1 MSRIHN
7 PFHTRLRTT
16 IFIIFAILIAALV
29 TPLSLNLNSSWTLA
43 KFQSQTL
50 DWKSCLDDTVQ
61 CASFKV
67 PVYYNTITNKKS
79 TKEVFTLQVLRHK
92 ATDPKHRIGSLIVN
106 PGGPGASAME
116 YAFNYDSIVSEAIN
130 KRYDI
135 VGFDPRGVNKSE
147 PIRCLSNK
155 DEDRLLAS
163 DGRVTNAK
171 EETQYIAN
179 AKYFA
184 EKCSE
189 AAGTRL
195 GHYSTLE
202 TAKDMEILRILI
214 GDTKLHYLGKSY
226 GTYLGTLYAALYPT
240 HIGHMVLDG
249 AMDPNQSVRDQNLSQ
264 AIGFDNAL
272 KDFLKSKVNAPDK
285 TNNSTPSS
293 TATSSNTSHSKQIL
307 TLAAIKDFV
316 TASHTKPLTSK
327 KGRILTD
334 ELLITAIATAL
345 YDNETGWPQINSA
358 LRQAI
363 DDKNP
368 SELLSLADDYNQRDL
383 NGNYI
388 TNMNDISAM
397 TTCLDGRD
405 SRTLAQVRA
414 DQSTFESQAPIF
426 GPFLNYAGLNC
437 SVWKVPAQTPP
448 VITQIK
454 TSPVIIIGVTN
465 DPATPYSGAL
475 ALHKILP
482 SSTLLT
488 FQGDGH
494 TGHGRGN
501 TCIDSNVDG
510 YLLTNRINSRVTTC
524 S

>member
-16 IFIIFAILIAALV
+16 IFIIFAILIAALL

-67 PVYYNTITNKKS
+67 PVDYNTITNKKS
-79 TKEVFTLQVLRHK
+79 TKDVFTLQVLRHK

-135 VGFDPRGVNKSE
+135 VGFDPRGVNKSD
-147 PIRCLSNK
+147 PIRCLNNK
-155 DEDRLLAS
+155 DEDRLLSAN
-163 DGRVTNAK
+163 GRVTNAQ
-171 EETQYIAN
+171 EERQYIAN

-184 EKCSE
+184 DKCAQ
-189 AAGTRL
+189 AAGDRL

-202 TAKDMEILRILI
+202 TAKDMEVLRILL
-214 GDTKLHYLGKSY
+214 GDSKLHYLGKSY

-240 HIGHMVLDG
+240 NVGHMVLDG
-249 AMDPNQSVRDQNLSQ
+249 AIDPNQSVRDQNLSQ

-272 KDFLKSKVNAPDK
+272 KDFLKSKVNAPEK
-285 TNNSTPSS
+285 ESNSTPSS
-293 TATSSNTSHSKQIL
+293 TTSSSTSYSSTRKL

-316 TASHTKPLTSK
+316 TASHIKPLTSK
-327 KGRILTD
+327 KGRTLTD

-368 SELLSLADDYNQRDL
+368 SELLSLADDYTQRDL
-383 NGNYI
+383 NGKYI

-397 TTCLDGRD
+397 TSCLDGRD
-405 SRTLAQVRA
+405 TRTFAQVRG
-414 DQSTFESQAPIF
+414 DESFFESQAPIF
-426 GPFLNYAGLNC
+426 GPFLNYAGINC
-437 SVWKVPAQTPP
+437 SVWKAPAQTPP
-448 VITQIK
+448 KITQIMIP
-454 TSPVIIIGVTN
+454 PVIIIGVTN
-465 DPATPYSGAL
+465 DPATPYSGAT
-475 ALHKILP
+475 ALHKIMTY
-482 SSTLLT
+482 STLLT

-494 TGHGRGN
+494 TGLYRGKIY
-501 TCIDSNVDG
+501 IDQFVSN
-510 YLLTNRINSRVTTC
+510 YFAL
-524 S
+524 

>member
-1 MSRIHN
+1 MIRIHN
-7 PFHTRLRTT
+7 PFHTPLRTT
-16 IFIIFAILIAALV
+16 IFAIFALLIAALI
-29 TPLSLNLNSSWTLA
+29 TPLSLNLTSSWTLT

-67 PVYYNTITNKKS
+67 PVDYNTIANKKS
-79 TKEVFTLQVLRHK
+79 TKDVFTLQVLRHK

-184 EKCSE
+184 DKCAQ
-189 AAGTRL
+189 AAGNRL

-202 TAKDMEILRILI
+202 TAKDMEILRILL

-293 TATSSNTSHSKQIL
+293 TTTSSNTSHSKQKL
-307 TLAAIKDFV
+307 TLTAIKNFV
-316 TASHTKPLTSK
+316 TTSHTKPLISN
-327 KGRILTD
+327 KGRTLTD

-345 YDNETGWPQINSA
+345 YDNETGWPQLNSA

-368 SELLSLADDYNQRDL
+368 SELLSLADEYNQRDL

-426 GPFLNYAGLNC
+426 GPFLNYAGANC
-437 SVWKVPAQTPP
+437 NVWKAAPQTPQA
-448 VITQIK
+448 ITSLK
-454 TSPVIIIGVTN
+454 TSPIIIIGVTN

-475 ALHKILP
+475 ALNNIMTN
-482 SSTLLT
+482 STLLT
-488 FQGDGH
+488 FKGDGH

-501 TCIDSNVDG
+501 SCIDSNVDG

>member
-1 MSRIHN
+1 MNRPRHPFRIIIYTATFLIFVALI
-7 PFHTRLRTT
+7 PTITT
-16 IFIIFAILIAALV
+16 K
-29 TPLSLNLNSSWTLA
+29 LNTSWDLA
-43 KFQSQTL
+43 KFQSQKL
-50 DWKSCLDDTVQ
+50 NWKTCQDGTVQ
-61 CASFKV
+61 CATFKV
-67 PVYYNTITNKKS
+67 PVDYSTIENHQS
-79 TKEVFTLQVLRHK
+79 TKNTFTLFVLRHK
-92 ATDPKHRIGSLIVN
+92 ATDQKLRIGSLIVN

-135 VGFDPRGVNKSE
+135 VGFDPRGVNKSD
-147 PIRCLSNK
+147 PIRCLNNK
-155 DEDRLLAS
+155 DEDRLLSA
-163 DGRVTNAK
+163 DGRVTNAQ
-171 EETQYIAN
+171 EERQYIAN

-184 EKCSE
+184 NKCAQ
-189 AAGTRL
+189 AAGDRL

-202 TAKDMEILRILI
+202 TAKDMEILRILL

-240 HIGHMVLDG
+240 HIDHMVLDG

-272 KDFLKSKVNAPDK
+272 KDFLKSKVNALE
-285 TNNSTPSS
+285 TESNSTPSS
-293 TATSSNTSHSKQIL
+293 TTSSSTSYSSTRKL
-307 TLAAIKDFV
+307 TIAAIKDFV
-316 TASHTKPLTSK
+316 TASHIKPLISK
-327 KGRILTD
+327 KGRTLTD
-334 ELLITAIATAL
+334 ELLITAIATSL
-345 YDNETGWPQINSA
+345 YDNETGWPQLNSA

-414 DQSTFESQAPIF
+414 DQSTFETQAPIF
-426 GPFLNYAGLNC
+426 GSFLNYAGANC
-437 SVWKVPAQTPP
+437 NVWKVAPQTPP
-448 VITQIK
+448 AITSLK
-454 TSPVIIIGVTN
+454 TSPIIIIGVTN
-465 DPATPYSGAL
+465 DPATPYSGAI
-475 ALHKILP
+475 ALHKIMT

-501 TCIDSNVDG
+501 TCIDSSVDG
-510 YLLTNRINSRVTTC
+510 YLLTNHINSRVTTC

>member
-1 MSRIHN
+1 MSWIRKL
-7 PFHTRLRTT
+7 FRTRLHTT
-16 IFIIFAILIAALV
+16 TFVTFTILVGALI
-29 TPLSLNLNSSWTLA
+29 TPLSSNLTSSWTLT

-50 DWKSCLDDTVQ
+50 DWKSCLDNTVQ

-67 PVYYNTITNKKS
+67 PVDYNTIANKKS
-79 TKEVFTLQVLRHK
+79 TKDVFTLQVLRHK
-92 ATDPKHRIGSLIVN
+92 ASEQKNRIGSLIVN

-171 EETQYIAN
+171 EESQYIAN

-184 EKCSE
+184 DKCAQ
-189 AAGTRL
+189 AAGNRL

-202 TAKDMEILRILI
+202 TAKDMEILRILL

-272 KDFLKSKVNAPDK
+272 KDFLKSKVNALENVS
-285 TNNSTPSS
+285 TNDPSS
-293 TATSSNTSHSKQIL
+293 TTSSSISSSSTKKL
-307 TLAAIKDFV
+307 TLARIKEFV
-316 TASHTKPLTSK
+316 TRSHTKPLISK
-327 KGRILTD
+327 KGRTLTD

-345 YDNETGWPQINSA
+345 YDNETGWPQLNSA

-363 DDKNP
+363 DQKNP
-368 SELLSLADDYNQRDL
+368 NELLSLADDYNQRDL

-414 DQSTFESQAPIF
+414 DQSTFETQAPIF
-426 GPFLNYAGLNC
+426 GPFLNYAGANC
-437 SVWKVPAQTPP
+437 NVWKVAPQNPPA
-448 VITQIK
+448 ITSLK
-454 TSPVIIIGVTN
+454 TSPIIIIGVTN

-475 ALHKILP
+475 ALHKIMT

-501 TCIDSNVDG
+501 SCIDSIVDG
-510 YLLTNRINSRVTTC
+510 YLTGKNESKIFFIC
-524 S
+524 D